1 MDLLGPTVFLAKKKV
16 AMTANCV
23 RLIFQTTAR
32 CFQRILP
39 IFQSLPFWSG
49 RCHFRPFGIN
59 AAHFMGSSFLITLLR
74 NGPFASNSF
83 FGQKLSPKVAII
95 ETKSAAVAL
104 FLLLLSFSS
113 LFLFLLSFSFVTVIL
128 ELLGL
133 KKPAFWCLFAQMTAN
148 FVRLVFKKS
157 ARHTYVQTY
166 LPPR

>member
-1 MDLLGPTVFLAKKKV
+1 MDLLHPTV
-16 AMTANCV
+16 
-23 RLIFQTTAR
+23 
-32 CFQRILP
+32 
-39 IFQSLPFWSG
+39 
-49 RCHFRPFGIN
+49 
-59 AAHFMGSSFLITLLR
+59 
-74 NGPFASNSF
+74 F

-157 ARHTYVQTY
+157 ARHTYVQTIIFTSEVAEKWMVSGTGNAAWSCTWPELVRLRRNSGY
-166 LPPR
+166 FDLALWNGQALSDVQSRLWQMTDIRLKLWVSQIREYCR